1 MSYIS
6 FEKYG
11 PEYQK
16 LWDTMK
22 VIRDD
27 AELQRLSRL
36 LTTHKD
42 VYKKVED
49 ETGVP
54 WEWIAVAHVREAG
67 ETDIGVFKRCLHNGE
82 RIIGTGRKTRLVPE
96 GRGPFNTWHEAAV
109 DALKIKGFDKIKPW
123 PVSRMLWALEPYNGY
138 GYRNKGLRSP
148 YLWASTNHQQRGKYI
163 ADHVFDANVMDKQI
177 GAAALLRYL
186 GVDNRTKMPPI
197 AAPVIIATTTATVAA
212 NNPDYMI
219 PIVIGA
225 IVLSIAAYFII
236 RYFKNRNKHVGN
248 N

>member
-1 MSYIS
+1 MAYIS

-11 PEYQK
+11 PEYQQ
-16 LWDTMK
+16 LWNTMK

-27 AELQRLSRL
+27 AELQRLSKL
-36 LTTHKD
+36 LLAHKD
-42 VYKKVED
+42 VYQKVEN

-82 RIIGTGRKTRLVPE
+82 RIIGNGRKTTEVPA
-96 GRGPFNTWHEAAV
+96 GRGPFSTWHEAAI
-109 DALKIKGFDKIKPW
+109 DAIKIKGFDKIRPW

-148 YLWASTNHQQRGKYI
+148 YLWASTNHQERGKYI

-177 GAAALLRYL
+177 GAAALLKYL
-186 GVDNRTKMPPI
+186 GVDKRTAMPPVTG
-197 AAPVIIATTTATVAA
+197 PVIVVGGATTAA
-212 NNPDYMI
+212 AQFPEYAI
-219 PIVIGA
+219 PIFIGAVVIGL
-225 IVLSIAAYFII
+225 ITYFII
-236 RYFKNRNKHVGN
+236 RNKRK
-248 N
+248 